1 MKQRMSSN
9 LLFSKAEPKEFVD
22 RIEIKE
28 KIIEIC
34 DSMLANPKTF
44 FKVIDIYGIGG
55 IGKSRLM
62 TELKSELKNSPC
74 ISRFLYSL

>member
-44 FKVIDIYGIGG
+44 
-55 IGKSRLM
+55 
-62 TELKSELKNSPC
+62 LK
-74 ISRFLYSL
+74 

>member
-1 MKQRMSSN
+1 MSTKPPRFEWRIIMKQRMSSN

-44 FKVIDIYGIGG
+44 
-55 IGKSRLM
+55 
-62 TELKSELKNSPC
+62 LK
-74 ISRFLYSL
+74 